1 MTSISKNMYIDKID
15 DIVNKCNNTYHSKTK
30 IKPVVI
36 NPVDIFILVKNDKYP
51 EFKVVYQVRK

>member
-1 MTSISKNMYIDKID
+1 MYIDKID